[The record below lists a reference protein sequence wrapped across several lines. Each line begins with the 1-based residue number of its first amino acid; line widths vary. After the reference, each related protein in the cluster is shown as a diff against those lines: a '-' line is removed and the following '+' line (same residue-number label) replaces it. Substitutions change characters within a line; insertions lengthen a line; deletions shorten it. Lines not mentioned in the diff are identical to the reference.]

1 MIGRK
6 KAENDVDHRGSGQNT
21 ETYRRESL
29 YFSFSLAVLL
39 FSRKLPPIW
48 STLIYI
54 SCDELLSFANFSE
67 NEQHQIASD
76 LQS

>member
-29 YFSFSLAVLL
+29 YFSFSLAVL
-39 FSRKLPPIW
+39 F
-48 STLIYI
+48 
-54 SCDELLSFANFSE
+54 CCFQE
-67 NEQHQIASD
+67 NC
-76 LQS
+76 LQSGRP